1 MELHS
6 KKISPNTGILLKGV
20 LIPKLLY
27 IPFASCFLINLDFL
41 LLDIA
46 HFDIIISLPLLV
58 LDTWGF
64 TFFVYFLH
72 LKSMIPFLYLCIIHI
87 IIQNCIIISFKI
99 IW

>member
-72 LKSMIPFLYLCIIHI
+72 LKQYDSIFILMYYSYNNSKLYHH
-87 IIQNCIIISFKI
+87 FF
-99 IW
+99 